1 MKKRRFY
8 LNVIGLSIEIGHL
21 DIVLKFLGRIEI
33 LSLPIIEKLMYNSF
47 LNNDRHLFNTMC
59 RLMKNGIYHLDS
71 YESATL
77 IIDLVQFSGNENMFI
92 AFLDEFKS
100 KFDFCTREE
109 NTTILHVCETNNF
122 SDSTLLRL
130 LLRPEGRFMFNS
142 EDMDETTPVQCR
154 KSYQYLGHSLG
165 NLVRGVDWND
175 DTLVVY
181 SSLNH
186 APILSSLIRQKG
198 PPRSKDC

>member
-77 IIDLVQFSGNENMFI
+77 IIDLVQFSGNEDMFI

-109 NTTILHVCETNNF
+109 NTTILHVCEAKIF

-130 LLRPEGRFMFNS
+130 FLRPEGRYMFNS
-142 EDMDETTPVQCR
+142 EGMGEMAPVQCR
-154 KSYQYLGHSLG
+154 ESYQYPGHSDC
-165 NLVRGVDWND
+165 NLLRDVDWRDN
-175 DTLVVY
+175 TLVVY
-181 SSLNH
+181 SSFKYLQFCQVSLNEKVH
-186 APILSSLIRQKG
+186 
-198 PPRSKDC
+198 